1 MRRNPSV
8 TERRLWRLLRD
19 RKLEGLKFRRQVPIG
34 PYFADFVCLSCRII
48 VEADGPLHDEEHD
61 AARDAWLAGQRFL
74 VLRFPNK
81 MIAEQPYEVFE
92 AILAAAKSR

>member
-34 PYFADFVCLSCRII
+34 PYFADFLCLSRRII
-48 VEADGPLHDEEHD
+48 VEADGPLHDQEHD
-61 AARDAWLAGQRFL
+61 AERDAWLDSQRFL

-81 MIAEQPYEVFE
+81 MIAEKPQEVFE
-92 AILAAAKSR
+92 AILAAAKAR